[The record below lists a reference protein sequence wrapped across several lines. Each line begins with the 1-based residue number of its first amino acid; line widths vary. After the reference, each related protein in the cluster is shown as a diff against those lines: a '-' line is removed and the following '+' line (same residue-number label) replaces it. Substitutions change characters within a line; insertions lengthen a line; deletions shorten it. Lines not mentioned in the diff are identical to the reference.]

1 MSQRIRAILAIDPG
15 RDKCGLAVVTF
26 AGEAL
31 AQEVIPADALGA
43 RARELAGRYDV
54 AVIVVG
60 DRTGAD
66 AALNAIESALP
77 DTETTAVDEHRSTEE
92 ARRLYFRE
100 HPPRGWRR
108 LIPTTLQTPPRPYDD
123 YVAVILAH
131 RYLRS
136 GGEQGRPGL

>member
-1 MSQRIRAILAIDPG
+1 MSQRVRAMLAIDPG
-15 RDKCGLAVVTF
+15 RDKCGLAVVTL

-31 AQEVIPADALGA
+31 AQEVIPAGALAG
-43 RARELAGRYDV
+43 RARELAERYDI

-66 AALNAIESALP
+66 AALEALESALP
-77 DTETTAVDEHRSTEE
+77 DIETAAVDEHRSSEE

-108 LIPTTLQTPPRPYDD
+108 LIPSTVQTPPRAYDD
-123 YVAVILAH
+123 YVAVILAR
-131 RYLRS
+131 RYLRA
-136 GGEQGRPGL
+136 GGEQGC

>member
-1 MSQRIRAILAIDPG
+1 MSQPVRAILAIDPG
-15 RDKCGLAVVTF
+15 RDKCGLAVVSF

-31 AQEVIPADALGA
+31 AQEVIPAAA
-43 RARELAGRYDV
+43 LAGRAGELAESYDI

-66 AALNAIESALP
+66 AALDALESALP
-77 DTETTAVDEHRSTEE
+77 DIETAVVNEHRSTEE

-108 LIPTTLQTPPRPYDD
+108 LIPVGLQTPARPYDD
-123 YVAVILAH
+123 YVAVILAR
-131 RYLRS
+131 RYLQT
-136 GGEQGRPGL
+136 GGTQAY

>member
-1 MSQRIRAILAIDPG
+1 MSQRVRAMLAIDPG
-15 RDKCGLAVVTF
+15 RDKCGLAVVTL

-31 AQEVIPADALGA
+31 AQEVIPAAALAG
-43 RARELAGRYDV
+43 RARELAERYDI

-66 AALNAIESALP
+66 AALEALESALP
-77 DTETTAVDEHRSTEE
+77 DIETAAVDEHRSSEE

-108 LIPTTLQTPPRPYDD
+108 LIPSTVQTPPRAYDD
-123 YVAVILAH
+123 YVAVILAR
-131 RYLRS
+131 RYLRA
-136 GGEQGRPGL
+136 GGEQGC